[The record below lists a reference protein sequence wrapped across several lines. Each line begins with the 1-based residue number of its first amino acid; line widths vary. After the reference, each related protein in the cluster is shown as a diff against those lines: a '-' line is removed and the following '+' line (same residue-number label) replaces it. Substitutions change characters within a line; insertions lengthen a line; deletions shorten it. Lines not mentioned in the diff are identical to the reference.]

1 MTPGRK
7 LTSMTQPAAKAPSE
21 FHALLQQQI
30 RNEFTA
36 SQQYIAVAVY
46 FDSHALPQLA
56 RRFYSQAAEE
66 RGHAMMMIQYLIDN
80 NLEVKVTGIDDVVTD
95 FDSVR
100 APVALAVERER
111 AVTEQITKLART
123 ARDTGDYLG
132 ERFIQWF
139 LEEQVEE
146 VSDMHTLL
154 TIVERAGDNLFD
166 IEDFIAREMSGN
178 SPIRPGAPKRAGGGV

>member
-1 MTPGRK
+1 
-7 LTSMTQPAAKAPSE
+7 
-21 FHALLQQQI
+21 
-30 RNEFTA
+30 
-36 SQQYIAVAVY
+36 
-46 FDSHALPQLA
+46 
-56 RRFYSQAAEE
+56 
-66 RGHAMMMIQYLIDN
+66 LIDN
-80 NLEVKVTGIDDVVTD
+80 NLQVTVPGIDDVVTD

-111 AVTEQITKLART
+111 TVTEQITKLART

-146 VSDMHTLL
+146 VASMHTLL

-178 SPIRPGAPKRAGGGV
+178 SPVRPGAPKRAGGGV

>member
-1 MTPGRK
+1 MTRGRK
-7 LTSMTQPAAKAPSE
+7 LTPMTHPEPKAPSE

-46 FDSHALPQLA
+46 FDSHDLPQLA
-56 RRFYSQAAEE
+56 HRFYSQAAEE
-66 RGHAMMMIQYLIDN
+66 RGHALMMVQYLIDN
-80 NLEVKVTGIDDVVTD
+80 NLQVTVPGIDDVVTD

-146 VSDMHTLL
+146 VASMHTLL

-178 SPIRPGAPKRAGGGV
+178 SPVRPGAPKRAGGGV

>member
-1 MTPGRK
+1 MTDARK
-7 LTSMTQPAAKAPSE
+7 LTPMSQPATKTPTE
-21 FHALLQQQI
+21 FHALLLQQI

-46 FDSHALPQLA
+46 FDSLDLPQLA
-56 RRFYSQAAEE
+56 RRFYCQAAEE
-66 RGHAMMMIQYLIDN
+66 RGHALMMIQYLIDN
-80 NLEVKVTGIDDVVTD
+80 NLRVTVPGIDDVVTE

-100 APVALAVERER
+100 APIALAVERER
-111 AVTEQITKLART
+111 VVTEQITTLART

-146 VSDMHTLL
+146 VASMHTLL

>member
-1 MTPGRK
+1 VTLGRK
-7 LTSMTQPAAKAPSE
+7 LASMTQPAPKAPSE

-123 ARDTGDYLG
+123 ARESGDYLG

-178 SPIRPGAPKRAGGGV
+178 TPVRPGAPKRAGGGV

>member
-123 ARDTGDYLG
+123 ARESGDYLG

-178 SPIRPGAPKRAGGGV
+178 APVRPGAPKRAGGGV

>member
-1 MTPGRK
+1 MTHPE
-7 LTSMTQPAAKAPSE
+7 PKAPSE

-46 FDSHALPQLA
+46 FDSHDLPQLA
-56 RRFYSQAAEE
+56 HRFYSQAAEE
-66 RGHAMMMIQYLIDN
+66 RGHALMMVQYLIDN
-80 NLEVKVTGIDDVVTD
+80 NLQVTVPGIDDVVTD

-146 VSDMHTLL
+146 VASMHTLL

-178 SPIRPGAPKRAGGGV
+178 SQVRPGAPKRAGGGV